1 MFVWYY
7 ESMIR
12 KVERLLLHIGS
23 MLGRSSVARRVKW
36 TLDREVKKS
45 FLPYKVVTLYK
56 EESLIQQLV
65 GMHPFCLSS

>member
-1 MFVWYY
+1 MFVEYY
-7 ESMIR
+7 ECMIR
-12 KVERLLLHIGS
+12 KVERLLLHKGS

-45 FLPYKVVTLYK
+45 FLLYKVVTLYK

-65 GMHPFCLSS
+65 GMHPFCLLS